1 MKCAVKDC
9 ANHTDEGLFVGFLCN
24 PCHTFIKGDGGLYS
38 QAHRNSRAM
47 IDVAVSM
54 EREAIAKFIK
64 PTEEHRR
71 DASWGYIGGDEGVA
85 MLDDLAASV
94 LSGAHHEH

>member
-9 ANHTDEGLFVGFLCN
+9 TNHADEGLFIGLLCS

-38 QAHRNSRAM
+38 QAHRNSRIM
-47 IDVAVSM
+47 IDAAVSL

-71 DASWGYIGGDEGVA
+71 DASWGYVGGDEGVA
-85 MLDDLAASV
+85 MLDDLVTSIQA
-94 LSGAHHEH
+94 GAHHEH